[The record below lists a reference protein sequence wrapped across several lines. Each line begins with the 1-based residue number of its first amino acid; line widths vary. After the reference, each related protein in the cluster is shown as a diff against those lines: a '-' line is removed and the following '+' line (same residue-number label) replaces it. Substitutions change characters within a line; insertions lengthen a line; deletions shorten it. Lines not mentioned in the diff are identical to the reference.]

1 MWKAIRRKY
10 KKGDE
15 KENVNQNNR
24 NISLKFIIINSE
36 VLKSVN
42 SVLPIVINLIVFL
55 VINY

>member
-1 MWKAIRRKY
+1 MEGNKRKY

>member
-1 MWKAIRRKY
+1 MWKAIRVKY
-10 KKGDE
+10 EKGDE

>member
-1 MWKAIRRKY
+1 MWKAIRVKY

-36 VLKSVN
+36 VLKSAN

>member
-1 MWKAIRRKY
+1 MWKAIRVKY